1 MLPIGIYVP
10 DLEKDVEG
18 HVEKILAHG
27 GKHRRLIREYYPGEK
42 PYRIVYMKDPFGLI
56 FEIYLHS
63 YELTYS
69 QGGVLKANKAL
80 HTDSH

>member
-1 MLPIGIYVP
+1 MLLIGISVP

-56 FEIYLHS
+56 VRSAHIAMSLLILRVRIKS
-63 YELTYS
+63 
-69 QGGVLKANKAL
+69 
-80 HTDSH
+80 